1 MNTRRKFLKQS
12 AIATGGLLLPTFI
25 SASAEEYFG
34 TKKVPSAKG
43 NPTILSTWNHGLQAN
58 AKAWQILQAGGSAL
72 DAAEQGVRV
81 VEDDPENQSVGL
93 GGRPDRDGNVTL
105 DACIQNHLSQCGAVS
120 FLQHIK
126 NPISVAR
133 KVMELTPHVMLSGE
147 GALQFALAQGFQK
160 ENLLTEKSKKEWQDW
175 LKESSY
181 KPEINVEN
189 HDTIGMLVLDENG
202 HLAGSCTTSGMAY
215 KLHGRVGDSP
225 IIGAGLF
232 VDGEV
237 GAACA
242 TGVGEAVIR
251 VAGSAIVV
259 ELMRS
264 GATPQEACDEAV
276 SRIIKKHPNLE
287 NLQVGF
293 LALDKFGNHGGSSV
307 YAGFDYALRTKEK
320 EELVKTKYTLEW

>member
-43 NPTILSTWNHGLQAN
+43 NPTILSTWNHGLPAN

-133 KVMELTPHVMLSGE
+133 KVMELTPHVMLSGD
-147 GALQFALAQGFQK
+147 GAFQFALAQGFRK
-160 ENLLTEKSKKEWQDW
+160 ENLLTEKSKKDW
-175 LKESSY
+175 ETWLIESTY
-181 KPEINVEN
+181 EPVINIEN
-189 HDTIGMLVLDENG
+189 HDTIGMLVLDDEG
-202 HLAGSCTTSGMAY
+202 ILAGSCTTSGMAY

-242 TGVGEAVIR
+242 TGMGEAVIR
-251 VAGSAIVV
+251 VAGSAMVV
-259 ELMRS
+259 ELMRQ
-264 GATPQEACDEAV
+264 GAKPEVACREV
-276 SRIIKKHPNLE
+276 VERIVRKHSDLT

-293 LALDKFGNHGGSSV
+293 LALDVNGNHGGYSV
-307 YAGFDYALRTKEK
+307 YAGFDYALRTAQKEA
-320 EELVKTKYTLEW
+320 LVKTKYTLEW